1 MTILYLILKALT
13 ISIIVRGFQSK
24 DWFYVVVAFICLAL
38 EFTLEYLPH

>member
-38 EFTLEYLPH
+38 ELTLEYLPH